1 MAALLAGGNLAF
13 NISSELTEAAVS
25 AGTERTGQA
34 EGNGGLEM
42 RSDAADREA
51 F

>member
-25 AGTERTGQA
+25 AGTGKNRTGRR
-34 EGNGGLEM
+34 GM
-42 RSDAADREA
+42 RFVMRTDAADREA